1 MNLQQ
6 YFLTFMSRSS
16 FYFNFVFNIRFLL
29 LFSFLNLSFLV
40 FNQTTQL
47 KPQSCDKIYQGQW
60 GQHGVMWCNPISGA
74 NKYKFIMQNIPGNPS
89 YYKERLSSYHLT
101 QLGHFTEVSDTTY
114 YNVTVLWSN
123 DGGQTW
129 SQPGS
134 VCWVKTPLIP
144 RTKLTNSFCNKT
156 IQSNNQTIICYG
168 RPGAAVYRFKI
179 QNISGNSFYLDSID
193 RNYQNH
199 FKLRMFSSL
208 TPSSIYKVSVSWRW
222 GNKWVPY
229 GAICLIKTPPMPLEP
244 PNMPDRSVIGSAGR
258 FKKKNSW
265 NTFLN
270 RQISY
275 TVGEPHTLTY
285 DLNVNYMITQG
296 FQQSDIYPTNPSG
309 NGNGSS
315 SSIGQ
320 EVSFTIYPNPF
331 SDYITIKAPKN
342 HRSESRVL
350 ISNLNGVLLKEYWMN
365 SSILTVNLSELEI
378 GNYRINIFD
387 QNGGLLD
394 NKQLIKTIK

>member
-1 MNLQQ
+1 MR
-6 YFLTFMSRSS
+6 YSFL
-16 FYFNFVFNIRFLL
+16 FYNSVFFTRFLMF
-29 LFSFLNLSFLV
+29 FSFLIISSFA

-60 GQHGVMWCNPISGA
+60 GQFGVMWCDPVSGA
-74 NKYKFIMQNIPGNPS
+74 NKYKFIMQNISGNPQ
-89 YYKERLSSYHLT
+89 YYKEVTSGYHVT
-101 QLGHFTEVSDTTY
+101 FIGHFTEVSDTTN

-123 DGGQTW
+123 DGGQSW

-134 VCWVKTPLIP
+134 SCWVKTPFTP
-144 RTKLTNSFCNKT
+144 KSKLRSYHCNYSV
-156 IQSNNQTIICYG
+156 QSVNQTLICYG
-168 RPGAAVYRFKI
+168 RPGATIYRFKI
-179 QNISGNSFYLDSID
+179 ENLSGNSYYLDSID
-193 RNYQNH
+193 RNYQQH
-199 FKLRMFSSL
+199 FKLNMFSGL
-208 TPSSIYKVSVSWRW
+208 TPSTIYQVSVAWRW
-222 GNKWVPY
+222 GTKWIPY
-229 GAICLIKTPPMPLEP
+229 GDVCLIKTPPMSLEV

-265 NTFLN
+265 NTILN

-275 TVGEPHTLTY
+275 TVGEPLTLTY
-285 DLNVNYMITQG
+285 DFNVNYMITQG
-296 FQQSDIYPTNPSG
+296 FQQSDIYPTSPSG

-315 SSIGQ
+315 SSLGQ

-331 SDYITIKAPKN
+331 SDFITIKAPKN
-342 HRSESRVL
+342 HRSKSRVL

-365 SSILTVNLSELEI
+365 SSVITVNLSELEI

>member
-1 MNLQQ
+1 M
-6 YFLTFMSRSS
+6 
-16 FYFNFVFNIRFLL
+16 
-29 LFSFLNLSFLV
+29 LFSFLIISSFA

-60 GQHGVMWCNPISGA
+60 GQFGVMWCDPVSGA
-74 NKYKFIMQNIPGNPS
+74 NKYKFIMQNISGNPQ
-89 YYKERLSSYHLT
+89 YYKEVTSGYHVT
-101 QLGHFTEVSDTTY
+101 FIGHFTEVSDTTN

-123 DGGQTW
+123 DGGQSW

-134 VCWVKTPLIP
+134 SCWVKTPFTP
-144 RTKLTNSFCNKT
+144 KSKLRPYHCNYSV
-156 IQSNNQTIICYG
+156 QSVNQTLLCYG
-168 RPGAAVYRFKI
+168 RPGATIYRFKI
-179 QNISGNSFYLDSID
+179 ENLSGNSYYLDSID
-193 RNYQNH
+193 RNYQQH
-199 FKLRMFSSL
+199 FKLNMFSGL
-208 TPSSIYKVSVSWRW
+208 IPSTIYQVSVAWRW
-222 GNKWVPY
+222 GNKWIPY
-229 GAICLIKTPPMPLEP
+229 GDVCLIKTPPMSLEV

-265 NTFLN
+265 NTILN

-275 TVGEPHTLTY
+275 TVGEPLTLTY
-285 DLNVNYMITQG
+285 DFNVNYMITQG
-296 FQQSDIYPTNPSG
+296 FQQSDIYPTSPSG

-315 SSIGQ
+315 SSLGQ

-331 SDYITIKAPKN
+331 SDFITIKAPKN
-342 HRSESRVL
+342 HRSKSRVL

-365 SSILTVNLSELEI
+365 SSVITVNLSELEI